1 MNRDFCGSKLIGTNC
16 ETTNIPDLFNIKGLV
31 NNIYNNDHNSN
42 DILSS
47 YQIFNVNK
55 YISKL
60 PTFDLEKK
68 IT

>member
-1 MNRDFCGSKLIGTNC
+1 MNRDFCGSKSIGTNC

-55 YISKL
+55 YIYVSL
-60 PTFDLEKK
+60 NHYLFFIP
-68 IT
+68 